1 MPSRTTHDR
10 RVRSGAA
17 AIAAGALLAALLPA
31 APAQAATTTTVHGT
45 VQSGST
51 RLAGV
56 PVGFWSRTGE
66 RLASATTGSTG
77 AFTLHVPSGVRGFA
91 YAGARPDASRAIFS
105 VGTRSYVRGVIGA
118 SQGRTASYRIYQGH
132 TSATAAHLAGGAT
145 LRFTLQKPGRVKVL
159 GGKYFRTN
167 GDREGGFGVLRLNGG
182 FLHETSANPSTGTAW
197 SQWLVAGHHRV
208 RDFPNPPYLGRTG
221 SVPGP
226 A

>member
-31 APAQAATTTTVHGT
+31 APAQAAAAATTVHGT

-56 PVGFWSRTGE
+56 PVGFWSRAGK

-91 YAGARPDASRAIFS
+91 YAGARPDASRAIFR

-118 SQGRTASYRIYQGH
+118 SQGSTASYRIYQGH
-132 TSATAAHLAGGAT
+132 TSATAAHLAGGAM
-145 LRFTLQKPGRVKVL
+145 LRFTLQKP
-159 GGKYFRTN
+159 
-167 GDREGGFGVLRLNGG
+167 
-182 FLHETSANPSTGTAW
+182 
-197 SQWLVAGHHRV
+197 
-208 RDFPNPPYLGRTG
+208 
-221 SVPGP
+221 
-226 A
+226 